1 MEAAAKYLIYIADS
15 YLDDPNISQMN
26 RTLMAFVGYNV
37 GPKNLEIIRDAAV
50 KRGLDPNIWFQNVEL
65 AAAQT
70 MGRKTVEY
78 VSNIYKYYTAYRI
91 TVGDP
96 LLREKPPEP
105 AVTQP
110 AAAQPGAAAPPPPV
124 AVTQR

>member
-1 MEAAAKYLIYIADS
+1 
-15 YLDDPNISQMN
+15 
-26 RTLMAFVGYNV
+26 MAFVGYNV

-50 KRGLDPNIWFQNVEL
+50 KAGLDPNVWFQNVEL

-91 TVGDP
+91 SVGDP
-96 LLREKPPEP
+96 ALRE
-105 AVTQP
+105 QP
-110 AAAQPGAAAPPPPV
+110 AASEASTAPAVAPPVPPPQGV
-124 AVTQR
+124 ATTQR